1 MKHPL
6 AEKLKKQLKQY
17 MYELTVDIPK
27 QLEYAISLGD
37 LSENA
42 EYEMTK
48 ERQLF
53 VESRVAQL
61 EKLLNQIQSMNIDNL
76 PTDRIAYGSRVT
88 IEDMDTEE
96 QKTYIIVL
104 DGEEPVYK
112 REQDVLVTVGSPIA
126 RALFGKK
133 EGDDVQ
139 VRLPKGVFDWEIID
153 VVTFSELNQ
162 KL

>member
-6 AEKLKKQLKQY
+6 IDQVKTQMKKY
-17 MYELTVDIPK
+17 MFELTVEIPK

-53 VESRVAQL
+53 VESRIAQL
-61 EKLLNQIQSMNIDNL
+61 EKLLNQIQTINLDDL

-88 IEDMDTEE
+88 IADLDLEE
-96 QKTYIIVL
+96 TRTYIIVL
-104 DGEEPVYK
+104 DGEDPPYK
-112 REQDVLVTVGSPIA
+112 QPGDILVTVGSPIA
-126 RALFGKK
+126 RSLFGRH
-133 EGDDVQ
+133 EGDEVQ
-139 VRLPKGVFDWEIID
+139 VRLPKGVYEWEIVEVIP
-153 VVTFSELNQ
+153 FSELN
-162 KL
+162 KNT

>member
-6 AEKLKKQLKQY
+6 VEKLKKDIKKF
-17 MYELTVDIPK
+17 MYELTVEIPK

-53 VESRVAQL
+53 VESRLAQL
-61 EKLLNQIQSMNIDNL
+61 EKLLNRLQSVNL
-76 PTDRIAYGSRVT
+76 DTLPDDKIAYGSRVT
-88 IEDMDTEE
+88 IEDLDSEE
-96 QKTYIIVL
+96 QRTYIIVF

-112 REQDVLVTVGSPIA
+112 QENDILVTVGSPIA
-126 RALFGKK
+126 RSLFGKVA
-133 EGDDVQ
+133 GDEVH
-139 VRLPKGVFDWEIID
+139 VKLPKGNFDWEIMA
-153 VVTFSELNQ
+153 VKTFPELT
-162 KL
+162 KS